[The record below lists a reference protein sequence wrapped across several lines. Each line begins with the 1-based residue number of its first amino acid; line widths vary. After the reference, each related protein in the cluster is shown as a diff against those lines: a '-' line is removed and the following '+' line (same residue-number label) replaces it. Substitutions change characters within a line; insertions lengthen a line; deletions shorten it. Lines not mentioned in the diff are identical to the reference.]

1 MPLPIALIM
10 GIGHLARVALPAI
23 ARATASKAVT
33 KVAPQI
39 ASKVLPKVQQAA
51 AKAPIKKAPV
61 SKPLPSLSKAAPIK
75 AAAAPIKK
83 AVAVGTAASIAKP
96 FLTGSGSSPSSVSKS
111 SNVGSGFGP
120 GSGPGPGP
128 EAGPGTSSQRTPTG
142 NQSNSGNDSSSG
154 DDDGGSGQSA
164 VPESFTSSDDTSTSS
179 SSQETPPIKS
189 APIDTVI
196 FADEAFAEEF
206 LVDVLFE
213 DIIGQELLSIARG
226 DTVNGQDVIY
236 QPIKNLGLLQGIY
249 NPNNILGLTDTS
261 ATFFSRFVIQ
271 LSEKIPTIARRRRSE
286 LGNPTP
292 EKNYYV
298 DQENG
303 DIIIE
308 LINMLD
314 DEQVEIQIA
323 TSGTI
328 DRLGI

>member
-1 MPLPIALIM
+1 MARA
-10 GIGHLARVALPAI
+10 GIGRIIPDRVVTPRKKPTQTAQFTKAQI
-23 ARATASKAVT
+23 EAKERAAAT
-33 KVAPQI
+33 
-39 ASKVLPKVQQAA
+39 A
-51 AKAPIKKAPV
+51 AKAAQIARDRA
-61 SKPLPSLSKAAPIK
+61 SS
-75 AAAAPIKK
+75 AAAFKASGLSASGFVKK
-83 AVAVGTAASIAKP
+83 IEAQERAVATTKPTTQSNNPATTTGNRAATTNNNP
-96 FLTGSGSSPSSVSKS
+96 PV
-111 SNVGSGFGP
+111 
-120 GSGPGPGP
+120 
-128 EAGPGTSSQRTPTG
+128 TSRNSG
-142 NQSNSGNDSSSG
+142 NQSNTGNPPSSGNDS
-154 DDDGGSGQSA
+154 GGSGQRS
-164 VPESFTSSDDTSTSS
+164 VPENFTSSDSISNKPVSSDT
-179 SSQETPPIKS
+179 EKAPIKS

-249 NPNNILGLTDTS
+249 NPNNILGLADTS